1 MAAVSPEL
9 DLLVLCELN
18 PDVLVVDANLDIRL
32 GQVERLV
39 ADAEITLGS
48 SGAIT
53 AAAAAAEGLRVGL
66 CAVVGRIWP
75 ASWPPVGWLSS
86 ASTSAPFVL
95 EPGRR
100 TGLTVVLS
108 RPTVIA
114 AC

>member
-53 AAAAAAEGLRVGL
+53 AAAAAAQGLRLG
-66 CAVVGRIWP
+66 CAPSSGRIWP
-75 ASWPPVGWLSS
+75 VSWPPSAGW
-86 ASTSAPFVL
+86 A
-95 EPGRR
+95 RR
-100 TGLTVVLS
+100 RR
-108 RPTVIA
+108 RPRPCSNRGAGPV
-114 AC
+114 